1 MFVGVIMCI
10 YVHIYMCMCMS
21 MFNHKEWDWIR
32 WPYRRNILSLLLLSV
47 LSNILPSLKVAILG
61 ISHRE
66 VSVHEICVADRIPK
80 LLLANLRE
88 GRYGRKKEGRKE
100 RKRKKWNKKETNK
113 WMSCRVII
121 STYADSGN
129 AKQIR
134 VEKSEEGCIGKIKWC
149 TRKTRRRYV
158 WDPDNH
164 LVSHQLI
171 GSLLVYKSVN
181 Q

>member
-1 MFVGVIMCI
+1 MG
-10 YVHIYMCMCMS
+10 
-21 MFNHKEWDWIR
+21 E
-32 WPYRRNILSLLLLSV
+32 RR
-47 LSNILPSLKVAILG
+47 KG
-61 ISHRE
+61 
-66 VSVHEICVADRIPK
+66 
-80 LLLANLRE
+80 
-88 GRYGRKKEGRKE
+88 GKKEREKNQRE
-100 RKRKKWNKKETNK
+100 KQTNK

-171 GSLLVYKSVN
+171 GSLLVNKSVN